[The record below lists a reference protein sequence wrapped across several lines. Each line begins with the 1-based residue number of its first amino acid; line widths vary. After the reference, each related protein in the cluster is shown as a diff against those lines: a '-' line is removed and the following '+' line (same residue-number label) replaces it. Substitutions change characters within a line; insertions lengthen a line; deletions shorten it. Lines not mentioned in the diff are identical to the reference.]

1 MPLDYACIVKYVLF
15 YFKNMLRLKKY
26 NIVSC
31 EKLELL
37 KLWYEENLV
46 FENMVKLSRKMV
58 SLIFKRL

>member
-1 MPLDYACIVKYVLF
+1 
-15 YFKNMLRLKKY
+15 MLRLKKY

-37 KLWYEENLV
+37 KFWYEENLV